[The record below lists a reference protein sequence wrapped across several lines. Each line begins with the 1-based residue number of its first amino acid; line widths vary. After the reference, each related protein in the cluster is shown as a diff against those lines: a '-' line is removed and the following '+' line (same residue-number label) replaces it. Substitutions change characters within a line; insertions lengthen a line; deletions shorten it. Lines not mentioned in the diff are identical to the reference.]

1 MLQLRVLGAFVVGE
15 NCWQTRK
22 ASWEPFLE
30 LPPVLPR
37 HICCPE
43 VSLEGLEVD
52 GLEEGFLGEL
62 LRAFLV
68 PNEEKQLL
76 CSQLMVCLQLNCK
89 SFGYLIPL

>member
-43 VSLEGLEVD
+43 VFLEGLEVD
-52 GLEEGFLGEL
+52 GLEEVVVVLKQEIVTGEGDKEGQQ
-62 LRAFLV
+62 RV
-68 PNEEKQLL
+68 GKQGEAGGLK
-76 CSQLMVCLQLNCK
+76 MTM
-89 SFGYLIPL
+89 FF